1 MLGGNIFPPTF
12 MQYKIMNKKEVAEY
26 LKMSI
31 PSIDRFMKSE
41 GLPYSKV
48 GKCVRYVEESID
60 EWLVKKNPLIKVGQ
74 ALGKVIEKW

>member
-1 MLGGNIFPPTF
+1 MSN
-12 MQYKIMNKKEVAEY
+12 KIMNKKEVAEY

-48 GKCVRYVEESID
+48 GKCVRYMEDSIN

>member
-1 MLGGNIFPPTF
+1 MPNI
-12 MQYKIMNKKEVAEY
+12 IMNKKEVAEY

-48 GKCVRYVEESID
+48 GKCVRYMEDSIN

>member
-1 MLGGNIFPPTF
+1 
-12 MQYKIMNKKEVAEY
+12 MNKKEVAEY

-48 GKCVRYVEESID
+48 GKCVRYMEDSIN

>member
-1 MLGGNIFPPTF
+1 MSQN
-12 MQYKIMNKKEVAEY
+12 IMNKKEVAAY
-26 LKMSI
+26 LKMSV
-31 PSIDRFMKSE
+31 PSINRFMKSE

>member
-1 MLGGNIFPPTF
+1 MSN
-12 MQYKIMNKKEVAEY
+12 KIMNKKEVAEY

-48 GKCVRYVEESID
+48 GKCVRYMEDSIN
-60 EWLVKKNPLIKVGQ
+60 EWLIKKNPLIKVGQ

>member
-1 MLGGNIFPPTF
+1 MSN
-12 MQYKIMNKKEVAEY
+12 KIKNKKEVAEY

-48 GKCVRYVEESID
+48 GKCVRYMEDSIN